1 MIEIKD
7 LLSKFNKILSSSEVR
22 KQVIGEVL
30 LEVVG
35 LEINSKKIKIKNNI
49 VYLDIKPIYKNE
61 IFLKKEKIFNLLKE
75 KLGENKTYLDA
86 ALTGENIELAFNY
99 KYFLDCF
106 QSINSDSLS
115 IKFNQSSKPIVV
127 SGVSDNSFIYLI
139 MPMNR

>member
-75 KLGENKTYLDA
+75 KLGENKT
-86 ALTGENIELAFNY
+86 IE
-99 KYFLDCF
+99 D
-106 QSINSDSLS
+106 I
-115 IKFNQSSKPIVV
+115 
-127 SGVSDNSFIYLI
+127 
-139 MPMNR
+139 R